1 MLLITPYNTP
11 IYCNCHVNRY
21 PIVFSHRTLEN
32 DTVERIETIVG
43 SLNVMLQL
51 RLFLHHL
58 NEDQTSKF
66 RKWEVINKKIINAT
80 KANIF
85 NHNCIREHL
94 CPKCNYL
101 LLNVMIMKVT
111 CNFDHWC
118 RVAYCMKHWIWSSL

>member
-43 SLNVMLQL
+43 SLNIMLQL

-66 RKWEVINKKIINAT
+66 RKWEIINKKIMNST

-85 NHNCIREHL
+85 NHNCIREHR
-94 CPKCNYL
+94 CPKSVKYF
-101 LLNVMIMKVT
+101 VT
-111 CNFDHWC
+111 KYILRTIYDTSFNKP
-118 RVAYCMKHWIWSSL
+118 VTLK